1 MTERM
6 NETMP
11 KKNQE
16 QAKAPGQKSDAYAK
30 INMPAAFIKPYTYT
44 AKDGREFDK
53 AYVSFPKGTKVNG
66 IDVGGFSTDVFLSD
80 YMKKDMLEKG
90 RATVSFKKDEPVSI
104 WTGKKDDPAHPYQ
117 RYKVK
122 ATDLTHALKVEQDA
136 YKADKAAERAEKD
149 GVSLSGEAKDMAD
162 GKGALAGDA
171 PEKDAQDI
179 AK

>member
-6 NETMP
+6 DETMP
-11 KKNQE
+11 KKNEE
-16 QAKAPGQKSDAYAK
+16 QAKAPDQKADAYAK
-30 INMPAAFIKPYTYT
+30 ITMPAAFITPYTYT

-104 WTGKKDDPAHPYQ
+104 WKGKKNDPEQPYE
-117 RYKVK
+117 RYDVK
-122 ATDLTHALKVEQDA
+122 ATDLTHALKVERDA
-136 YKADKAAERAEKD
+136 YQAGKASERAGKD
-149 GVSLSGEAKDMAD
+149 GVSLSGEAKDMD
-162 GKGALAGDA
+162 ESKGALAGDA
-171 PEKDAQDI
+171 PEKDAQSI